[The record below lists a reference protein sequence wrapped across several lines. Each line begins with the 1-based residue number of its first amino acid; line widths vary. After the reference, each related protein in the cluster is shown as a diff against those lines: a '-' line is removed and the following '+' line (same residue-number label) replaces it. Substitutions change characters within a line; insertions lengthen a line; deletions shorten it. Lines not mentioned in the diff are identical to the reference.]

1 MDMYGF
7 YKGQILNA
15 YEYLGTHFT
24 VGRTTFRTFA
34 PNAARVSLLYA
45 DEEIPMLPVYD
56 GNFYE
61 IAVPNVKV
69 GQPYEYRIYM
79 QNGGYTDH
87 CDPYGFGMELRPD
100 HKSVVVDLSAYC
112 FADGKWMKQRGNQ
125 LARPMNIYEMHLG
138 SWKKPSDNEWYRYDE
153 LAPLLIPYLKE
164 SGYNY
169 VEFLPLCEHPCD
181 ESWGYQNT
189 GFYAP
194 TRRYGKPDDLKRLI
208 DLLHQSG
215 IGVIL
220 DFVPVHFAVDWYAL
234 AQYDGTALYEYPH
247 SDVGVSEWG
256 SYNFMHSR
264 GEVRSFLQS
273 AANFWLKEYHFDGLR
288 MDAIS
293 RIIYWQGDEK
303 RGVNGNAVDFI
314 KVMNL
319 GLKENNPDCILIAE
333 DSTNYPGIT
342 KSVHD
347 GGLGFDYK
355 WDMGWM
361 HDTLTYFQ
369 AAPAQRTALY
379 HKLTF
384 SMMYFQNEK
393 YLLPFSHD
401 EVVHGKATI
410 LQKMNGQY
418 EQKFPQARAMYLYML
433 VHPGKKLNFMGNEFG
448 QLREWN
454 EKREQDW
461 DLRKYPNHD
470 AFYHY
475 MEKLNDIY
483 ISHPALFE
491 WDYRTDGFY
500 WLDCHQENRCIY
512 AICRKGKGEY
522 LAAVFNFSDQVQ
534 MDYTVAIPGAIVAS
548 PLVYS
553 DWEEFGGTTPRG
565 KAVFQMKKSNLT
577 CTLQPFSALLM
588 DIKQDGANTY

>member
-1 MDMYGF
+1 MYGF

-112 FADGKWMKQRGNQ
+112 CADGKWMKQRGNQ

-475 MEKLNDIY
+475 MAKLNDIY

-512 AICRKGKGEY
+512 SPFCFVSFFRYY
-522 LAAVFNFSDQVQ
+522 L
-534 MDYTVAIPGAIVAS
+534 
-548 PLVYS
+548 
-553 DWEEFGGTTPRG
+553 
-565 KAVFQMKKSNLT
+565 
-577 CTLQPFSALLM
+577 
-588 DIKQDGANTY
+588 

>member
-1 MDMYGF
+1 
-7 YKGQILNA
+7 
-15 YEYLGTHFT
+15 
-24 VGRTTFRTFA
+24 
-34 PNAARVSLLYA
+34 
-45 DEEIPMLPVYD
+45 
-56 GNFYE
+56 
-61 IAVPNVKV
+61 
-69 GQPYEYRIYM
+69 
-79 QNGGYTDH
+79 
-87 CDPYGFGMELRPD
+87 
-100 HKSVVVDLSAYC
+100 
-112 FADGKWMKQRGNQ
+112 
-125 LARPMNIYEMHLG
+125 
-138 SWKKPSDNEWYRYDE
+138 
-153 LAPLLIPYLKE
+153 
-164 SGYNY
+164 
-169 VEFLPLCEHPCD
+169 
-181 ESWGYQNT
+181 
-189 GFYAP
+189 
-194 TRRYGKPDDLKRLI
+194 
-208 DLLHQSG
+208 
-215 IGVIL
+215 
-220 DFVPVHFAVDWYAL
+220 
-234 AQYDGTALYEYPH
+234 
-247 SDVGVSEWG
+247 
-256 SYNFMHSR
+256 
-264 GEVRSFLQS
+264 
-273 AANFWLKEYHFDGLR
+273 
-288 MDAIS
+288 
-293 RIIYWQGDEK
+293 
-303 RGVNGNAVDFI
+303 
-314 KVMNL
+314 
-319 GLKENNPDCILIAE
+319 
-333 DSTNYPGIT
+333 
-342 KSVHD
+342 
-347 GGLGFDYK
+347 
-355 WDMGWM
+355 
-361 HDTLTYFQ
+361 
-369 AAPAQRTALY
+369 
-379 HKLTF
+379 
-384 SMMYFQNEK
+384 MYFQNEK

-475 MEKLNDIY
+475 MAKLNDIY